1 MATPEPDKA
10 GHVEHEVGREIV
22 VKVEGLQK
30 YFGRNHVLRG
40 IDLEVHKGEV
50 VVLIGPSGSGKSTF
64 LRCLNFLEDP
74 TEGDIT
80 IGGVHARCGSHGGGF
95 KKAVHE
101 IRMKCGMV
109 FQEFNLFPHKDA
121 TENVTE
127 GPDHG
132 EGREEGLRRSR
143 RPTTLLTKV
152 GLADRMDFFPSQL
165 SGGQKQRVAIA
176 RAMAMDPVLML
187 FDEPTSALDPEL
199 IGEVLKVMKDLAAT
213 GMTMIV
219 VSHEMGFSR
228 DVADRVVYMDEGMFI
243 EQGPPS
249 EVFFNPKD
257 ERTIRFLRHIL
268 PEKEPE
274 HAKELGIIP
283 DDEGAG
289 RRGDRDRGHVAADDA
304 DGAER
309 ERRAAARPRAARAAD
324 AARGEL
330 SRIGGDGQTHRGGA
344 GAAGARPARPVTRG
358 HRA

>member
-1 MATPEPDKA
+1 MAAPDNTA
-10 GHVEHEVGREIV
+10 PQAAAQHSVGREV
-22 VKVEGLQK
+22 VVEVKALQK
-30 YFGRNHVLRG
+30 YFGRNYVLKG
-40 IDLEVHKGEV
+40 VDLQVHKGEV

-74 TEGDIT
+74 TTGEIA
-80 IGGVHARCGSHGGGF
+80 IGGVHVTCGSHGGAF

-127 GPDHG
+127 GPILVK
-132 EGREEGLRRSR
+132 REKKEVAIKKAQA
-143 RPTTLLTKV
+143 LLTKV

-199 IGEVLKVMKDLAAT
+199 IGEVLKVMKDLAAS

-228 DVADRVVYMDEGMFI
+228 EVADRVVYMDDGYFI

-249 EVFFNPKD
+249 EVFFHPKD
-257 ERTIRFLRHIL
+257 DRTKRFLRHIL

-274 HAKELGIIP
+274 HAKELGIVEVDQELP
-283 DDEGAG
+283 D
-289 RRGDRDRGHVAADDA
+289 
-304 DGAER
+304 
-309 ERRAAARPRAARAAD
+309 PD
-324 AARGEL
+324 AAPPQGP
-330 SRIGGDGQTHRGGA
+330 A
-344 GAAGARPARPVTRG
+344 GAALNEDNLADIAVPRIPLSDGPTGETPLSPG
-358 HRA
+358 DEKL

>member
-1 MATPEPDKA
+1 MAAPDNTAPQAA
-10 GHVEHEVGREIV
+10 GQHSVGREV
-22 VKVEGLQK
+22 VVEVKALQK
-30 YFGRNHVLRG
+30 YFGRNHVLKG
-40 IDLEVHKGEV
+40 VDLQVLKGEV

-74 TEGDIT
+74 TTGEIA
-80 IGGVHARCGSHGGGF
+80 IGGVHVTCGSHGGAF

-127 GPDHG
+127 GPILVK
-132 EGREEGLRRSR
+132 REKKEVAIKKAQA
-143 RPTTLLTKV
+143 LLTKV

-176 RAMAMDPVLML
+176 RAMAMGPVLML

-199 IGEVLKVMKDLAAT
+199 IGEVLKVMKDLAAS

-228 DVADRVVYMDEGMFI
+228 EVADRVVYMDDGYFI

-249 EVFFNPKD
+249 EVFFHPKD
-257 ERTIRFLRHIL
+257 DRTKRFLRHIL

-274 HAKELGIIP
+274 HAKELGIVEVDQELSDPDSVPLQGPAGAALNEDNLAGTAVPRIPLSDGPMGETPLPP
-283 DDEGAG
+283 DDEK
-289 RRGDRDRGHVAADDA
+289 
-304 DGAER
+304 
-309 ERRAAARPRAARAAD
+309 
-324 AARGEL
+324 L
-330 SRIGGDGQTHRGGA
+330 
-344 GAAGARPARPVTRG
+344 
-358 HRA
+358 

>member
-1 MATPEPDKA
+1 MATPESNA
-10 GHVEHEVGREIV
+10 GRQGRHHVGREVV
-22 VKVEGLQK
+22 VKVEGLHK

-40 IDLEVHKGEV
+40 VDLEVHKGEV

-74 TEGDIT
+74 TSGDIT
-80 IGGVHARCGSHGGGF
+80 IGGVHVTCGGHGSAF
-95 KKAVHE
+95 KRAVHD

-121 TENVTE
+121 TENVIE
-127 GPDHG
+127 GPILVKG
-132 EGREEGLRRSR
+132 EKKDDAIRRAHD
-143 RPTTLLTKV
+143 LLTKV
-152 GLADRMDFFPSQL
+152 GLAERMDYFPSQL

-199 IGEVLKVMKDLAAT
+199 IGEVLKVMKGLADG

-228 DVADRVVYMDEGMFI
+228 DVADRVVYMDEGQFI

-249 EVFFNPKD
+249 QVFFHPKD
-257 ERTIRFLRHIL
+257 ERTRRFLRHVL

-274 HAKELGIIP
+274 HAAELGITEVGQDLPAP
-283 DDEGAG
+283 DATPGGTEG
-289 RRGDRDRGHVAADDA
+289 
-304 DGAER
+304 
-309 ERRAAARPRAARAAD
+309 
-324 AARGEL
+324 
-330 SRIGGDGQTHRGGA
+330 S
-344 GAAGARPARPVTRG
+344 
-358 HRA
+358 

>member
-1 MATPEPDKA
+1 MAAEPAPETHIGA
-10 GHVEHEVGREIV
+10 GERHVVGREV
-22 VKVEGLQK
+22 VVRVKNLEK
-30 YFGRNHVLRG
+30 YFGRNHVLKG
-40 IDLEVHKGEV
+40 VNLEVHKGEV

-74 TEGDIT
+74 TTGEIE
-80 IGGVHARCGSHGGGF
+80 IGGVHVVCGSHGTQF
-95 KKAVHE
+95 KKDVHQ

-127 GPDHG
+127 GPIQVK
-132 EGREEGLRRSR
+132 RESKSEAERKAHE
-143 RPTTLLTKV
+143 LLTKV
-152 GLADRMDFFPSQL
+152 GLAERMDFFPSQL

-228 DVADRVVYMDEGMFI
+228 DVADRVVYMDDGYFI
-243 EQGPPS
+243 EEGPPS
-249 EVFFNPKD
+249 EVFFHPQD
-257 ERTIRFLRHIL
+257 DRTKRFLRHVL

-274 HAKELGIIP
+274 HAKELGIVV
-283 DDEGAG
+283 DE
-289 RRGDRDRGHVAADDA
+289 
-304 DGAER
+304 
-309 ERRAAARPRAARAAD
+309 D
-324 AARGEL
+324 AAEPPAGEPL
-330 SRIGGDGQTHRGGA
+330 QHAA
-344 GAAGARPARPVTRG
+344 GAALAEDNIRDTAIPEIPLSNGPSGEVPLPPG
-358 HRA
+358 DEKL

>member
-1 MATPEPDKA
+1 MATPESNA
-10 GHVEHEVGREIV
+10 GQQGRHHVGREVV
-22 VKVEGLQK
+22 VKVEGLHK

-40 IDLEVHKGEV
+40 VDLEVHKGEV

-74 TEGDIT
+74 TSGDIT
-80 IGGVHARCGSHGGGF
+80 IGGVHVTCGGHGSAF
-95 KKAVHE
+95 KRAVHD

-121 TENVTE
+121 TENVIE
-127 GPDHG
+127 GPILVKG
-132 EGREEGLRRSR
+132 EKKDEAIRRAHD
-143 RPTTLLTKV
+143 LLTKV
-152 GLADRMDFFPSQL
+152 GLAERMDYFPSQL

-199 IGEVLKVMKDLAAT
+199 IGEVLKVMKGLADG

-228 DVADRVVYMDEGMFI
+228 DVADRVVYMDEGQFI

-249 EVFFNPKD
+249 QVFFHPKD
-257 ERTIRFLRHIL
+257 ERTRRFLRHVL

-274 HAKELGIIP
+274 HAAELGITEVGQDLPAP
-283 DDEGAG
+283 DATPGGTEG
-289 RRGDRDRGHVAADDA
+289 
-304 DGAER
+304 
-309 ERRAAARPRAARAAD
+309 
-324 AARGEL
+324 
-330 SRIGGDGQTHRGGA
+330 S
-344 GAAGARPARPVTRG
+344 
-358 HRA
+358 

>member
-1 MATPEPDKA
+1 MATPESNA
-10 GHVEHEVGREIV
+10 GRQGRHHVGREVV
-22 VKVEGLQK
+22 VKVEGLHK

-40 IDLEVHKGEV
+40 VDLEVHKGEV

-74 TEGDIT
+74 TSGDIT
-80 IGGVHARCGSHGGGF
+80 IGGVHVTCGGHGSAF
-95 KKAVHE
+95 KRAVHD

-121 TENVTE
+121 TENVIE
-127 GPDHG
+127 GPILVKG
-132 EGREEGLRRSR
+132 EKKDDAIRRAHD
-143 RPTTLLTKV
+143 LLTKV
-152 GLADRMDFFPSQL
+152 GLAERMDYFPSQL

-199 IGEVLKVMKDLAAT
+199 IGEVLKVMKGLADG

-228 DVADRVVYMDEGMFI
+228 DVADRVVYMDEGQFI

-249 EVFFNPKD
+249 QVFFHPRD
-257 ERTIRFLRHIL
+257 ERTRRFLRHVL

-274 HAKELGIIP
+274 HAAELGITEVGQDLPAP
-283 DDEGAG
+283 DATPG
-289 RRGDRDRGHVAADDA
+289 
-304 DGAER
+304 GAE
-309 ERRAAARPRAARAAD
+309 
-324 AARGEL
+324 G
-330 SRIGGDGQTHRGGA
+330 S
-344 GAAGARPARPVTRG
+344 
-358 HRA
+358 

>member
-1 MATPEPDKA
+1 MAAPDNTA
-10 GHVEHEVGREIV
+10 PQAAAQHSVGREV
-22 VKVEGLQK
+22 VVEVKALQK
-30 YFGRNHVLRG
+30 YFGRNYVLKG
-40 IDLEVHKGEV
+40 VDLQVHKGEV

-74 TEGDIT
+74 TTGEIA
-80 IGGVHARCGSHGGGF
+80 IGGVHVTCGSHGGAF

-127 GPDHG
+127 GPILVK
-132 EGREEGLRRSR
+132 REKKEVAIKKAQA
-143 RPTTLLTKV
+143 LLTKV

-199 IGEVLKVMKDLAAT
+199 IGEVLKVMKDLAAS

-228 DVADRVVYMDEGMFI
+228 EVADRVVYMDDGYFI

-249 EVFFNPKD
+249 EVFFHPKD
-257 ERTIRFLRHIL
+257 DRTKRFLRHIL

-274 HAKELGIIP
+274 HAKELGIVEVGQELP
-283 DDEGAG
+283 DP
-289 RRGDRDRGHVAADDA
+289 DA
-304 DGAER
+304 VPLQG
-309 ERRAAARPRAARAAD
+309 P
-324 AARGEL
+324 
-330 SRIGGDGQTHRGGA
+330 A
-344 GAAGARPARPVTRG
+344 GAALNEGNLAETPLPPGDAKL
-358 HRA
+358 

>member
-1 MATPEPDKA
+1 MATPESNA
-10 GHVEHEVGREIV
+10 GRQGRHHVGREVV
-22 VKVEGLQK
+22 VKVEGLHK

-40 IDLEVHKGEV
+40 VDLEVHKGEV

-74 TEGDIT
+74 TSGDIT
-80 IGGVHARCGSHGGGF
+80 IGGVHVTCGGHGSAF
-95 KKAVHE
+95 KRAVHD

-121 TENVTE
+121 TENVIE
-127 GPDHG
+127 GPILVKG
-132 EGREEGLRRSR
+132 EKKDEAIRRAHD
-143 RPTTLLTKV
+143 LLTKV
-152 GLADRMDFFPSQL
+152 GLAERMDYFPSQL

-199 IGEVLKVMKDLAAT
+199 IGEVLKVMKGLADG

-228 DVADRVVYMDEGMFI
+228 DVADRVVYMDEGQFI

-249 EVFFNPKD
+249 QVFFHPRD
-257 ERTIRFLRHIL
+257 ERTRRFLRHVL

-274 HAKELGIIP
+274 HAAELGITEVGQDLPAP
-283 DDEGAG
+283 DATPG
-289 RRGDRDRGHVAADDA
+289 
-304 DGAER
+304 GAE
-309 ERRAAARPRAARAAD
+309 
-324 AARGEL
+324 G
-330 SRIGGDGQTHRGGA
+330 S
-344 GAAGARPARPVTRG
+344 
-358 HRA
+358 

>member
-1 MATPEPDKA
+1 MATTEPTA
-10 GHVEHEVGREIV
+10 TSGAAQHTVGREVIV
-22 VKVEGLQK
+22 EVKALEK
-30 YFGRNHVLRG
+30 YFGRNHVLKG
-40 IDLEVHKGEV
+40 VDLQVHKGEV

-74 TEGDIT
+74 TTGEIT
-80 IGGVHARCGSHGGGF
+80 IGGVHVTCGSHGGGF
-95 KKAVHE
+95 KKAVYE

-127 GPDHG
+127 GPILVK
-132 EGREEGLRRSR
+132 REKKEAAIKKAQA
-143 RPTTLLTKV
+143 LLTKV

-199 IGEVLKVMKDLAAT
+199 IGEVLKVMKDLAAS

-228 DVADRVVYMDEGMFI
+228 EVADRVVYMDDGYFI

-249 EVFFNPKD
+249 EVFFHPQD
-257 ERTIRFLRHIL
+257 DRTKRFLRHIL

-274 HAKELGIIP
+274 HAKELGIVEVDQELPDPDAVPLQGLAGDALKEDNLADIAVPRIP
-283 DDEGAG
+283 LSDGPTGETPLSPGDEK
-289 RRGDRDRGHVAADDA
+289 
-304 DGAER
+304 
-309 ERRAAARPRAARAAD
+309 
-324 AARGEL
+324 L
-330 SRIGGDGQTHRGGA
+330 
-344 GAAGARPARPVTRG
+344 
-358 HRA
+358 

>member
-1 MATPEPDKA
+1 MATPESNA
-10 GHVEHEVGREIV
+10 GRQGRHHVGREVV
-22 VKVEGLQK
+22 VKVEGLHK

-40 IDLEVHKGEV
+40 VDLEVHKGEV

-74 TEGDIT
+74 TSGDIT
-80 IGGVHARCGSHGGGF
+80 IGGVHVTCGGHGSAF
-95 KKAVHE
+95 KRAVHD

-121 TENVTE
+121 TENVIE
-127 GPDHG
+127 GPILVKG
-132 EGREEGLRRSR
+132 EKKDEAIRRAHD
-143 RPTTLLTKV
+143 LLTKV
-152 GLADRMDFFPSQL
+152 GLAERMDYFPSQL

-199 IGEVLKVMKDLAAT
+199 IGEVLKVMKGLADG

-228 DVADRVVYMDEGMFI
+228 DVADRVVYMDEGQFI

-249 EVFFNPKD
+249 QVFFHPKD
-257 ERTIRFLRHIL
+257 ERTRRFLRHVL

-274 HAKELGIIP
+274 HAAELGITEVGQDLPAP
-283 DDEGAG
+283 DATPGGTEG
-289 RRGDRDRGHVAADDA
+289 
-304 DGAER
+304 
-309 ERRAAARPRAARAAD
+309 
-324 AARGEL
+324 
-330 SRIGGDGQTHRGGA
+330 S
-344 GAAGARPARPVTRG
+344 
-358 HRA
+358 

>member
-1 MATPEPDKA
+1 MATTEPTA
-10 GHVEHEVGREIV
+10 TSGAAQHTVGREVIV
-22 VKVEGLQK
+22 EVKAMEK
-30 YFGRNHVLRG
+30 YFGRNHVLKG
-40 IDLEVHKGEV
+40 VDLQVHKGEV

-74 TEGDIT
+74 TTGEIT
-80 IGGVHARCGSHGGGF
+80 IGGVHVTCGSHGGGF
-95 KKAVHE
+95 KKAVYE

-127 GPDHG
+127 GPILVK
-132 EGREEGLRRSR
+132 REKKEAAIKKAQA
-143 RPTTLLTKV
+143 LLTKV

-199 IGEVLKVMKDLAAT
+199 IGEVLKVMKDLAAS

-228 DVADRVVYMDEGMFI
+228 EVADRVVYMDDGYFI

-249 EVFFNPKD
+249 EVFFHPQD
-257 ERTIRFLRHIL
+257 DRTKRFLRHIL

-274 HAKELGIIP
+274 HAKELGIVAVDQELPDPDAVPLQGPAGDALNEDNLADTAIP
-283 DDEGAG
+283 KIPLSDGPMGEAPLPPGDEK
-289 RRGDRDRGHVAADDA
+289 
-304 DGAER
+304 
-309 ERRAAARPRAARAAD
+309 
-324 AARGEL
+324 L
-330 SRIGGDGQTHRGGA
+330 
-344 GAAGARPARPVTRG
+344 
-358 HRA
+358 